1 MQGRSGAPSRRQ
13 PRRKHPPGEPPA
25 RALDTRQRL
34 LDAGLRLFAQK
45 GFRGTSIGE
54 IEKAAGL
61 APRAGAFYRHFPGK
75 AALAAEIGRASLIET
90 RRDLGLDGVLPLGDT
105 RAELIVIARGY
116 LRAFERQAPLQALIA
131 EVRALPEIRE
141 LEDRVDRDLIEGLL
155 GWLAAKRY
163 AAALDRAG
171 RVGLLLSIV
180 GSWTLYLQKRGSAAC
195 PSRLTEQRM
204 LSQWAGL
211 WANVLDGGGRG

>member
-1 MQGRSGAPSRRQ
+1 VA
-13 PRRKHPPGEPPA
+13 
-25 RALDTRQRL
+25 DTRRRL

-116 LRAFERQAPLQALIA
+116 RRAFERQAPLAALIA
-131 EVRALPEIRE
+131 EVRALPQIRE
-141 LEDRVDRDLIEGLL
+141 LEDRVDLDLTEGLVK
-155 GWLAAKRY
+155 WLASKPY
-163 AAALDRAG
+163 AARMDRAG

-180 GSWTLYLQKRGSAAC
+180 GSWTLYLLKRGSAAC
-195 PSRLTEQRM
+195 PARLTEERM
-204 LSQWAGL
+204 LAQWAEL
-211 WANVLDGGGRG
+211 WTRVLDAGTSDP